1 MSLLQIWR
9 NTTEKAAVSKA
20 GCRER
25 GKAWVSA
32 RAACIFMACLGTGYK
47 CRKVFK
53 VRSSRNPPLS
63 SELLLFLSL
72 YYAKHNLQGHL
83 WLLLWGRI

>member
-1 MSLLQIWR
+1 
-9 NTTEKAAVSKA
+9 
-20 GCRER
+20 
-25 GKAWVSA
+25 
-32 RAACIFMACLGTGYK
+32 MACLGTGYK